1 MSAPIDVRTI
11 TEAKA
16 NLSRLLAAVE
26 RGEVIV
32 IRRAGKPIAK
42 LVPYAAD
49 DEPRDLS
56 AGTWQGRVAIAE
68 DFDELPAEFLEHFE
82 RGTDAP

>member
-1 MSAPIDVRTI
+1 MSAPTEVRTI

-16 NLSRLLAAVE
+16 NLSRLIAAVE

-32 IRRAGKPIAK
+32 IGRAGKPVAK
-42 LVPYAAD
+42 LVAYEAD

-56 AGTWQGRVAIAE
+56 AGTWKGRVE
-68 DFDELPAEFLEHFE
+68 MGDGFDELPADFLQHFE
-82 RGTDAP
+82 GGADAS

>member
-1 MSAPIDVRTI
+1 MTAPTEVRTI

-16 NLSRLLAAVE
+16 NLSRLIAAVE

-32 IRRAGKPIAK
+32 IGRAGKPVAK
-42 LVPYAAD
+42 LVAYEVE

-56 AGTWQGRVAIAE
+56 AGTWKGRVKVAD
-68 DFDELPAEFLEHFE
+68 DFDELPADFLEHFV
-82 RGTDAP
+82 GAADAS